1 MNKSIFYQLN
11 LFSVTAALLLL
22 GACGPKIEKNI
33 NISTEATA
41 MGPFFAGPNSF
52 IAEYEVDLASL
63 EGLEGVNK
71 EQLKE
76 IKINSVKVILRESD
90 SLNFDYFHSAAL
102 QLVGANTGM
111 QSIAIKNPISS
122 ENQETT
128 LDVSDEADIVEFF
141 KNGKISFVLD
151 LDFVDDSYA
160 DELGAII
167 ELDLTV
173 KHK

>member
-1 MNKSIFYQLN
+1 MNKSIPIKLN
-11 LFSVTAALLLL
+11 FILIVFGLLLL
-22 GACGPKIEKNI
+22 GACGPKSETKI
-33 NISTEATA
+33 NIQTEATA

-52 IAEYEVDLASL
+52 IAEYEVDLSSI

-71 EQLKE
+71 EQLKA
-76 IKINSVKVILRESD
+76 IGINSIKVILRESD
-90 SLNFDYFHSAAL
+90 SLNFDSFHSASL

-122 ENQETT
+122 GSQESS
-128 LDVSDEADIVEFF
+128 LDVSNEADIVDYF
-141 KNGKISFVLD
+141 KNDKISFVLD

-173 KHK
+173 KHN

>member
-1 MNKSIFYQLN
+1 MNTSNLFKLN
-11 LFSVTAALLLL
+11 LFLIALGLLLL
-22 GACGPKIEKNI
+22 GACGPKIEKTVQI
-33 NISTEATA
+33 NTEATA

-52 IAEYEVDLASL
+52 IAEYEVDLSSI
-63 EGLEGVNK
+63 EGLEGVSK
-71 EQLKE
+71 EQLKS
-76 IKINSVKVILRESD
+76 IGINSIKVTLREAD
-90 SLNFDYFHSAAL
+90 SLTFDSFHSASL

-122 ENQETT
+122 DNQETA
-128 LDVSDEADIVEFF
+128 LDVSEEADIVDYF